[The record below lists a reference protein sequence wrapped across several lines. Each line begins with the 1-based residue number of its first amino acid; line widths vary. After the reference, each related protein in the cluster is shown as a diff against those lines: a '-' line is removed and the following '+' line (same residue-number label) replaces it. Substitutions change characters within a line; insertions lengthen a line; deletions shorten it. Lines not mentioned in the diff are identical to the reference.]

1 MEETYKSF
9 GIEMILDIP
18 LTFILVIEGITI
30 IALIGSGYLV
40 YWLYKKIKINSQIFT
55 FKLKYSVNNFLQK
68 SIFINCYF
76 SSYYN
81 KYNN

>member
-40 YWLYKKIKINSQIFT
+40 YWL
-55 FKLKYSVNNFLQK
+55 
-68 SIFINCYF
+68 
-76 SSYYN
+76 
-81 KYNN
+81 